1 MSSSVGSM
9 STAEI
14 MFFPSTT
21 PARVTPGQ
29 RTIHGV
35 CVLWWYSCVLANGS
49 GMP

>member
-14 MFFPSTT
+14 MCLLSVA

-35 CVLWWYSCVLANGS
+35 CVL
-49 GMP
+49 